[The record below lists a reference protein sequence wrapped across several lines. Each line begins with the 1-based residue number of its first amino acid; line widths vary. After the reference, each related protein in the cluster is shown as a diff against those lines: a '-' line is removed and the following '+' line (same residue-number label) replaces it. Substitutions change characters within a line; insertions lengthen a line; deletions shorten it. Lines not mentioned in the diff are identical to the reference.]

1 MRVVAGSIV
10 RARKNLM
17 RRRERPRGLKPH
29 RPGSFY
35 TALKRRSS
43 TALPA
48 VVMSPGVAALA
59 SAEGLNGIIGTRK
72 TAARL

>member
-1 MRVVAGSIV
+1 
-10 RARKNLM
+10 
-17 RRRERPRGLKPH
+17 RGRTTTGAKAPSGWKL
-29 RPGSFY
+29 Y
-35 TALKRRSS
+35 AALKRRSS
-43 TALPA
+43 TVLPA